1 MTVFYS
7 PEYSTPCDL
16 DTTAK
21 SRCVADLIQA
31 HLSNVVNLTSPAP
44 ATQSELEQIH
54 KKEYLENIFQGKTK
68 TLEIGTWSL
77 ENLQS
82 ILASTGG
89 MRDAVKA
96 ALKTGASGSLSSGL
110 HHAHSDFGLGFCN
123 FNGLALATIEAL
135 KYVPKVGILDLDAHF
150 GGGTAEIL
158 GNNSRVSIV
167 DISVNSF
174 DRWEALDHSRH
185 FVHLVQDSEMYIPDI
200 IKNLENLKDVNF
212 LIYNAGMDAHE
223 YAGGL
228 KGITDKV
235 VKKRETIVADWCRQR
250 RIPAIFALAGGYT
263 SGGLTLEELSLLHL
277 ETVRAF
283 ADFADT
289 QQSATTIIQFIK
301 DLQT

>member
-1 MTVFYS
+1 M
-7 PEYSTPCDL
+7 
-16 DTTAK
+16 
-21 SRCVADLIQA
+21 
-31 HLSNVVNLTSPAP
+31 
-44 ATQSELEQIH
+44 
-54 KKEYLENIFQGKTK
+54 
-68 TLEIGTWSL
+68 
-77 ENLQS
+77 
-82 ILASTGG
+82 
-89 MRDAVKA
+89 
-96 ALKTGASGSLSSGL
+96 
-110 HHAHSDFGLGFCN
+110 
-123 FNGLALATIEAL
+123 
-135 KYVPKVGILDLDAHF
+135 GILDLDAHF

-158 GNNSRVSIV
+158 GDNSRVSIV

-185 FVHLVQDSEMYIPDI
+185 VAHLVQDSEMYIPDI

-235 VKKRETIVADWCRQR
+235 VKQRETIVADWCRQH

-277 ETVRAF
+277 ETVKAF

-289 QQSATTIIQFIK
+289 QQSLTKII
-301 DLQT
+301 

>member
-7 PEYSTPCDL
+7 PEYSTPCDF

-21 SRCVADLIQA
+21 SKCVADLIQN
-31 HLSNVVNLTSPAP
+31 HLSGIVNLKPPEP
-44 ATQSELEQIH
+44 ATQVELEQIH
-54 KKEYLENIFQGKTK
+54 TREYLDNIFRGTTK
-68 TLEIGTWSL
+68 MLEIGPWSV
-77 ENLQS
+77 ENLRS

-96 ALKTGASGSLSSGL
+96 ALETGASGSLSSGL

-123 FNGLALATIEAL
+123 FNGLALAAIEAL

-158 GNNSRVSIV
+158 GNNSNISIF

-174 DRWEALDHSRH
+174 DRWKAQDDSRH
-185 FVHLVQDSEMYIPDI
+185 VAHLVHDSENYIPDI

-235 VKKRETIVADWCRQR
+235 VKERENIVADWCRR
-250 RIPAIFALAGGYT
+250 HKIPSVFALAGGYT
-263 SGGLTLEELSLLHL
+263 SGGLTLNELSLLHL
-277 ETVRAF
+277 ETVRAV
-283 ADFADT
+283 ADFAD
-289 QQSATTIIQFIK
+289 K
-301 DLQT
+301 

>member
-1 MTVFYS
+1 
-7 PEYSTPCDL
+7 
-16 DTTAK
+16 
-21 SRCVADLIQA
+21 
-31 HLSNVVNLTSPAP
+31 
-44 ATQSELEQIH
+44 
-54 KKEYLENIFQGKTK
+54 
-68 TLEIGTWSL
+68 
-77 ENLQS
+77 
-82 ILASTGG
+82 

-123 FNGLALATIEAL
+123 FNGLALAAIEAL
-135 KYVPKVGILDLDAHF
+135 KYVSKVGILDLDAHF

-158 GNNSRVSIV
+158 GNNPRVSIV

-174 DRWEALDHSRH
+174 DRWEASDHSRH
-185 FVHLVQDSEMYIPDI
+185 IAHLVRDSEMYIPDI
-200 IKNLENLKDVNF
+200 IRHLKNLKNVNL

-235 VKKRETIVADWCRQR
+235 VRQRETIVAEWCRKH

-277 ETVRAF
+277 ETVKAF
-283 ADFADT
+283 A
-289 QQSATTIIQFIK
+289 
-301 DLQT
+301 LG

>member
-1 MTVFYS
+1 MTVYYS

-16 DTTAK
+16 DTIAK
-21 SRCVADLIQA
+21 SGCVADLIEA
-31 HLSNVVNLTSPAP
+31 HLLNIVNLTSPAP

-54 KKEYLENIFQGKTK
+54 KKEYLENIFQGKTQM
-68 TLEIGTWSL
+68 LEIGPWSL

-110 HHAHSDFGLGFCN
+110 HHAHSDFGFGFCN
-123 FNGLALATIEAL
+123 FNGLALAAIEAL

-158 GNNSRVSIV
+158 GNNPRVSIV

-174 DRWEALDHSRH
+174 DRWEASDHSRH
-185 FVHLVQDSEMYIPDI
+185 IAHLVRDSEMYIPDI
-200 IKNLENLKDVNF
+200 MRHIENLKSANF

-228 KGITDKV
+228 KGITDNV
-235 VKKRETIVADWCRQR
+235 VKERELIVANWCRQH

-263 SGGLTLEELSLLHL
+263 SGGLTLEELSMLHL
-277 ETVRAF
+277 ETVKAF
-283 ADFADT
+283 A
-289 QQSATTIIQFIK
+289 
-301 DLQT
+301 LG